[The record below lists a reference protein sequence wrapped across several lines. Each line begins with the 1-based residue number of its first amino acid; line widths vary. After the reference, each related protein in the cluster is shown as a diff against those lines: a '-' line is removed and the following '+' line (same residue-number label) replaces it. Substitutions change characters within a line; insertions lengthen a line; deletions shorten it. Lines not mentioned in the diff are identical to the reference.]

1 MTQHTPPHPIPDSQP
16 QAGGS
21 QYPASRSPET
31 GAPREPQQTRPRLP
45 GWARALL
52 ALVAFHAAAYPI
64 MALVYVIDPLNEAA
78 NNSSDPLLS
87 TEARTLI
94 QSFLLPSYLLF
105 TFLLT
110 RYVDRRPMRVT
121 GLTLNRRALLGLLTG
136 TGISVAVVGGL
147 TAVFFFLGSGIRIP
161 EEAWSELAMKPVWL
175 VVVSTIVFC
184 YVFQGIGEEAVMRGY
199 LLQSLSDHP
208 KRAVWISAIVFTIPH
223 LLSSGGQQNALDHVL
238 YLVETFGFAL
248 AAAYLALMMRSTWAA
263 IGIHGGLH
271 LGRRLMPIVTGVDL
285 PNGRLVWIASGLVFC
300 AIAAL
305 LASRIS
311 KQRWT
316 EIAARGPYA
325 PPL

>member
-1 MTQHTPPHPIPDSQP
+1 MTQHTPPHPVPRSQP
-16 QAGGS
+16 QAGGP

-52 ALVAFHAAAYPI
+52 ALVAFEATSFLI
-64 MALVYVIDPLNEAA
+64 LALMYVSGLYEAIS
-78 NNSSDPLLS
+78 NSSEPLR
-87 TEARTLI
+87 TEAITLLH
-94 QSFLLPSYLLF
+94 SFWLPSYLLF

-147 TAVFFFLGSGIRIP
+147 TAVFFFLGSGTRIP
-161 EEAWSELAMKPVWL
+161 EEAWSESAVLPVWL
-175 VVVSTIVFC
+175 VVVNTIVFC

-199 LLQSLSDHP
+199 LLQSLSNHP
-208 KRAVWISAIVFTIPH
+208 KRAVWISVIVFTIPH
-223 LLSSGGQQNALDHVL
+223 LLSSGGQENALDRVL
-238 YLVETFGFAL
+238 YLADPFGFAL

-263 IGIHGGLH
+263 IGIHGGIH
-271 LGRRLMPIVTGVDL
+271 LGGKLMPIVTGVDL
-285 PNGRLVWIASGLVFC
+285 PEGRLRWIATGLVFC

-325 PPL
+325 LPADH